1 MLSWQPLAPRRFFNN
16 PMPPNENN
24 PARGQAIIAVA
35 AAAIINAAGE
45 CLLARRPPGV
55 PYAGFW
61 EFPGGKFEPDEDAR
75 ACLARELREELG
87 IEIETAYPWLV
98 RRFAYPEKT
107 VLLHF
112 FRVVAWR
119 GTPHPHEGQLL
130 AWQSPE
136 AVTVAP
142 LLPAN
147 APILR
152 ALALP
157 PVYAITPGAIDDGAR
172 FLARCDAAFARGLR
186 LLQWRVQARDAQ
198 SEALAAELV
207 RRAHATGARVL
218 INSDI
223 ALAQRIGADGVQL
236 PARMLAELRTR
247 PPLPL
252 CAASCHNAAEL
263 AQALRLE
270 CDLAVLSPVLPT
282 PTHPDAAGMGWH
294 AFAALAHSSP
304 LPIYALGGM
313 RADMLA
319 TAMQHGAHGIAS
331 LSGMW
336 DEGQV

>member
-1 MLSWQPLAPRRFFNN
+1 MTSHKNVKGDRN
-16 PMPPNENN
+16 PV
-24 PARGQAIIAVA
+24 IDVA
-35 AAAIINAAGE
+35 AAAVLNAAGE
-45 CLLARRPPGV
+45 CLLARRPQGV

-112 FRVVAWR
+112 FRVFAWR
-119 GTPHPHEGQLL
+119 GAPHPHEGQML
-130 AWQSPE
+130 AWQSPD

-157 PVYAITPGAIDDGAR
+157 PIYAITPSTIDDRER
-172 FLARCDAAFARGLR
+172 FLARCDAAFARGVR
-186 LLQWRVQARDAQ
+186 LLQWRVHAPDAQ
-198 SEALAAELV
+198 DDALAAEVV
-207 RRAHATGARVL
+207 RRAHAAGARVL

-236 PARMLAELRTR
+236 PARMLADLRAR

-252 CAASCHNAAEL
+252 CAASCHDAVEL
-263 AQALRLE
+263 AHAQRLE
-270 CDLAVLSPVLPT
+270 CDFALLSPVLPT
-282 PTHPDAAGMGWH
+282 PTHPEAAGIGWA

-313 RADMLA
+313 RADMLP

-331 LSGMW
+331 LSDMW
-336 DEGQV
+336 GESKA

>member
-1 MLSWQPLAPRRFFNN
+1 MTSNDKFKGDRN
-16 PMPPNENN
+16 PV
-24 PARGQAIIAVA
+24 IDVA
-35 AAAIINAAGE
+35 AAAILSSAGE

-61 EFPGGKFEPDEDAR
+61 EFPGGKLEPDEDAR

-87 IEIETAYPWLV
+87 IEIEAAYPWLV

-107 VLLHF
+107 VVLNF
-112 FRVVAWR
+112 FRVFAWR
-119 GTPHPHEGQLL
+119 GTPQPHEGQTL
-130 AWQSPE
+130 AWQRPD
-136 AVTVAP
+136 AVTVTP

-157 PVYAITPGAIDDGAR
+157 PVYAITPSAIDDRER
-172 FLARCDAAFARGLR
+172 FLKRCDDAFARGVR
-186 LLQWRVQARDAQ
+186 LLQWRVQAGGAS
-198 SEALAAELV
+198 SESLAAEVV
-207 RRAHATGARVL
+207 RRAHAARAHVL
-218 INSDI
+218 INSDV

-236 PARMLAELRTR
+236 PARMLAALRAR
-247 PPLPL
+247 PSLPL
-252 CAASCHNAAEL
+252 CAASCHDAAEL
-263 AQALRLE
+263 AQAQRLE
-270 CDLAVLSPVLPT
+270 CDFALLSPVLPT
-282 PTHPDAAGMGWH
+282 PTHPETAGMGWA

-331 LSGMW
+331 RSGIW
-336 DEGQV
+336 GDR